1 MRTRRTIAP
10 YLFVLPCVLM
20 LAVFVYMPLIQNF
33 FYSFQNVSLL
43 SGKSSFAGFDNYRT
57 LFSDPVVGKALINNV
72 KYAVISLIFQVGFG
86 LVLAAIL
93 EEEFLRKVSA
103 VFRTIFFIPVI
114 ISITVICL
122 LFSFVY
128 DPTEGLL
135 NMFLQSVGL
144 DAWAKPWLGSG
155 DTAIYAVIAVSQWQ
169 SIGYCMML
177 FIVAI
182 QKIPRDLYEA
192 AKIDGAGRVKIF
204 FSITLPQ
211 VKEMIFVNS
220 LLTITG
226 AFMVF
231 NEPFILT
238 KGGGPGTSSITIAVL
253 MYQNGFVK
261 DSMGYAATISLLIFV
276 ITAVLA
282 LIQTLSFRTGKGD

>member
-1 MRTRRTIAP
+1 
-10 YLFVLPCVLM
+10 VLL

-43 SGKSSFAGFDNYRT
+43 SGKSSYAGFENYRT
-57 LFSDPVVGKALINNV
+57 LFTDPIVAKGLLNNV
-72 KYAVISLIFQVGFG
+72 KYAVISLIFQVGLG

-103 VFRTIFFIPVI
+103 IFRTIFFMPVI

-122 LFSFVY
+122 LFSFIY
-128 DPTEGLL
+128 NPTDGLL
-135 NMFLQSVGL
+135 NMFLTSIGL
-144 DAWAKPWLGSG
+144 ESWTRPWLGSG
-155 DTAIYAVIAVSQWQ
+155 STAIYAVIAVSQWQ
-169 SIGYCMML
+169 STGYCMML

-192 AKIDGAGRVKIF
+192 AKMDGAGRIRIF

-211 VKEMIFVNS
+211 VKEMLFVNS

-253 MYQNGFVK
+253 MYQNGFVR
-261 DSMGYAATISLLIFV
+261 DSMGYAATISLLIFA

-282 LIQTLSFRTGKGD
+282 LIQTFAFRTGKGD

>member
-1 MRTRRTIAP
+1 MKTKKMVTP
-10 YLFVLPCVLM
+10 YLFVFPCVLM

-43 SGKSSFAGFDNYRT
+43 SGKSSFAGLDNYKS
-57 LFSDPVVGKALINNV
+57 LFSDPIVSQGLINNI
-72 KYAVISLIFQVGFG
+72 KYAVISLICQVGFG

-93 EEEFLRKVSA
+93 EQEFLRKIAA

-122 LFSFVY
+122 LFSFIY
-128 DPTEGLL
+128 NPTDGLL
-135 NMFLQSVGL
+135 NMFLQGVGL
-144 DAWAKPWLGSG
+144 EEWAKPWLGSG
-155 DTAIYAVIAVSQWQ
+155 TTAIYAVIAVSQWQ

-192 AKIDGAGRVKIF
+192 AKIDGAGSLKTF
-204 FSITLPQ
+204 FSVTLPQ

-220 LLTITG
+220 LLTVTG

-238 KGGGPGTSSITIAVL
+238 RGGGPGTSSITIAVL
-253 MYQNGFVK
+253 MYQSGFVK

-282 LIQTLSFRTGKGD
+282 LIQTFTFRTGKGD

>member
-1 MRTRRTIAP
+1 MKTKKTLTP
-10 YLFVLPCVLM
+10 YLFVFPCVLM

-43 SGKSSFAGFDNYRT
+43 SGKSSFAGLDNYKS
-57 LFSDPVVGKALINNV
+57 LFSDPIVSQGLINNI

-93 EEEFLRKVSA
+93 EQEFLRKIAA

-122 LFSFVY
+122 LFSFIY
-128 DPTEGLL
+128 NPTDGLL
-135 NMFLQSVGL
+135 NMFLQGVGL
-144 DAWAKPWLGSG
+144 EEWAKPWLGSG
-155 DTAIYAVIAVSQWQ
+155 TTAIYAVIAVSQWQ

-192 AKIDGAGRVKIF
+192 AKIDGAGSLKTF
-204 FSITLPQ
+204 FSVTLPQ

-220 LLTITG
+220 LLTVTG

-238 KGGGPGTSSITIAVL
+238 RGGGPGTSSITIAVL
-253 MYQNGFVK
+253 MYQSGFVK

-282 LIQTLSFRTGKGD
+282 LIQTFTFRTGKGD